1 MRHNFIKELKI
12 RLVQKIISFILS
24 DIKKLSTKN
33 TSLSMASPN
42 SPKSIRV
49 PKVIATDGYGGRHKL
64 KMLLSIPYL
73 LKTIVSFTHHV

>member
-24 DIKKLSTKN
+24 DIKKLITKN

-42 SPKSIRV
+42 SPKGIRV
-49 PKVIATDGYGGRHKL
+49 PKVIATDG
-64 KMLLSIPYL
+64 
-73 LKTIVSFTHHV
+73 